1 MNKTKNIKR
10 ITSMDSKLENIQYD
24 LQSLGEDISHGYVSG
39 RKAADLLD
47 NYYNKIESVRLMLE
61 NLRISLDK
69 TTTV

>member
-1 MNKTKNIKR
+1 
-10 ITSMDSKLENIQYD
+10 
-24 LQSLGEDISHGYVSG
+24 LGEDISHGYVSG

-61 NLRISLDK
+61 NLRMSLDK